1 MLTWRI
7 TYLSGGQRRITFFG
21 HAPTGKRLTL
31 RAPQPRATNNSVLT
45 NSPSGRTSKAA
56 GAHEE
61 SQTLPSLK
69 SVPARNRERAKYL

>member
-31 RAPQPRATNNSVLT
+31 RRSRELPT
-45 NSPSGRTSKAA
+45 
-56 GAHEE
+56 
-61 SQTLPSLK
+61 TLC
-69 SVPARNRERAKYL
+69 